1 MTTAADRPAVRVAI
15 FGGHGK
21 VALRT
26 APLLAA
32 RGDHVTAVIR
42 NPEHEAD
49 VRAAG
54 AEPVVFDMERE
65 DGAAFERLI
74 AGHDAVV
81 WSAGAGGGNPART
94 RAVDFEAAVRAM
106 DAATA
111 AGVTRF
117 VMVSYFGSSL
127 QHGLDP
133 ADSFYAYAQAK
144 AEADEQLRSS
154 GLDWTV
160 LGPSRLTLAEP
171 TGRIDARATAA
182 GEVSRANVALVVA
195 HALIE
200 PATIGRTIR
209 FNDGEQPIADALA
222 TA

>member
-1 MTTAADRPAVRVAI
+1 MARILI

-32 RGDHVTAVIR
+32 RGDQVTAVIR

-106 DAATA
+106 DAAA
-111 AGVTRF
+111 ATGVIRF